1 MAKRRTTST
10 SKPARKPPGRRV
22 IKASGMKRLKSGS
35 FIGKA
40 SNAGVFTKK
49 APKSGQYIQVSRT
62 ARRKAPT
69 KSSHGGGLVA
79 QFLTTDGLGIVA
91 DNVATAFGLSKAQL
105 AETIGVSPDT
115 LQRFSRAFAP
125 KTQTRLR
132 EMLEI
137 VGRVADWAGGT
148 DQAMAWYRAEPIPA
162 FGDRTA
168 EFLVK
173 DDKASAVRG
182 YLDRVAMGGFA

>member
-1 MAKRRTTST
+1 MPKNKHRPTSK
-10 SKPARKPPGRRV
+10 SKPARRRSGTIV
-22 IKASGMKRLKSGS
+22 LKASKKARLKSGPM
-35 FIGKA
+35 
-40 SNAGVFTKK
+40 VR
-49 APKSGQYIQVSRT
+49 QLSRS
-62 ARRKAPT
+62 ARRKVPAKP
-69 KSSHGGGLVA
+69 SHGDQPAHGSALVG
-79 QFLTTDGLGIVA
+79 QFLTTDGIFA
-91 DNVATAFGLSKAQL
+91 DDVATAFGLSKAQL
-105 AETIGVSPDT
+105 AETIGVRPDT
-115 LQRFSRAFAP
+115 LHRYSRAFAA

-137 VGRVADWAGGT
+137 IGRVADWAGGT

-173 DDKASAVRG
+173 DDKASAVRS